1 MSGVVTWS
9 LRVMLVED
17 SGAYVLE
24 PTGAHLL
31 VGRSGGGRSRVGS
44 PSGRSAHHPF
54 LEVGERDV
62 RQVRHLC

>member
-1 MSGVVTWS
+1 MSGVVTRS

-24 PTGAHLL
+24 PTGADLL
-31 VGRSGGGRSRVGS
+31 VGRSDGGRSAVGS
-44 PSGRSAHHPF
+44 PSGRNAHPF